1 MSAPVASWLDG
12 EPLSAA
18 WSLDRGLH
26 YGDGV
31 FETMI
36 VRNGRIRFAG
46 AHRQRL
52 QQGCQRLQ
60 INCDAT
66 AALQQAQSLAGA
78 DDALLKLIVTR
89 GLATERGY
97 APAGNEQARQLLLRY
112 PLPPGEAGAQAPTRL
127 ALLPVTL
134 GENPLLAGIK
144 HLNRLELVLASAAR
158 RAHGCDE
165 GLLCSSNGHLA
176 CGTSSNVFVVSDG
189 RLLTPRVD
197 RCGIAGVLRSVVL
210 REAQNLGL
218 PAQEQDLAPALLAS
232 ATEVFITN
240 VRQGVRIATEVEG
253 RVMPSAPWA
262 QALQQRIATLED

>member
-1 MSAPVASWLDG
+1 MSAPLASWLDG
-12 EPLSAA
+12 EPLSAG
-18 WSLDRGLH
+18 WRLDRGLH
-26 YGDGV
+26 YGDGL

-46 AHRQRL
+46 AHQQRL

-60 INCDAT
+60 IHCDAT
-66 AALQQAQSLAGA
+66 AALQQAQSLAGEG
-78 DDALLKLIVTR
+78 DALLKLIVTR

-97 APAGNEQARQLLLRY
+97 APAGNEQARHLLLRY
-112 PLPPGEAGAQAPTRL
+112 ALPPVDVVADQPTRL
-127 ALLPVTL
+127 ALVPVTL

-165 GLLCSSNGHLA
+165 GLLCSSSGHLA
-176 CGTSSNVFVVSDG
+176 CGTSSNVFVVHEG

-210 REAQNLGL
+210 REAQQLGL

-240 VRQGVRIATEVEG
+240 VRLGVRIATEVDG
-253 RVMPSAPWA
+253 RVMPPAPWA
-262 QALQQRIATLED
+262 QALQRRIATLED

>member
-1 MSAPVASWLDG
+1 MSAPLASWLDG
-12 EPLSAA
+12 EPLNAA

-46 AHRQRL
+46 AHQQRL
-52 QQGCQRLQ
+52 QQGCQRLH

-66 AALQQAQSLAGA
+66 AALHQAQSLAGTG
-78 DDALLKLIVTR
+78 DALLKLIVTR

-112 PLPPGEAGAQAPTRL
+112 PLPPTDALAQPPTRL
-127 ALLPVTL
+127 ALLPFTL

-144 HLNRLELVLASAAR
+144 HLNRLELVLAGAAR

-165 GLLCSSNGHLA
+165 GLLCSSSGHLA
-176 CGTSSNVFVVSDG
+176 CGTSSNVFLVCDG

-210 REAQNLGL
+210 REAKHLGL
-218 PAQEQDLAPALLAS
+218 QAQEQNLAPSLLTS
-232 ATEVFITN
+232 AAEVFITN
-240 VRQGVRIATEVEG
+240 VRMGVRIATEVDG
-253 RVMPSAPWA
+253 KVMPPALWA
-262 QALQQRIATLED
+262 QALHKRIATLED

>member
-1 MSAPVASWLDG
+1 MSAPLASWLDG
-12 EPLSAA
+12 EPLSAG
-18 WSLDRGLH
+18 WRLDRGLH
-26 YGDGV
+26 YGDGL

-46 AHRQRL
+46 AHQQRL

-60 INCDAT
+60 IHCDAT
-66 AALQQAQSLAGA
+66 AALQQAQSLAGEG
-78 DDALLKLIVTR
+78 DALLKLIVTR

-97 APAGNEQARQLLLRY
+97 APAGNEQARHLLLRY
-112 PLPPGEAGAQAPTRL
+112 ALPPVDVVADQPTRL

-165 GLLCSSNGHLA
+165 GLLCSSSGHLA
-176 CGTSSNVFVVSDG
+176 CGTSSNVFVVHEG
-189 RLLTPRVD
+189 RVLTPRVD

-210 REAQNLGL
+210 REAQQLGL

-240 VRQGVRIATEVEG
+240 VRLGVRIATEVDG
-253 RVMPSAPWA
+253 RVMPPAPWA
-262 QALQQRIATLED
+262 QALQRRIATLED

>member
-1 MSAPVASWLDG
+1 MSAPLASWLDG
-12 EPLSAA
+12 EPLSAG
-18 WSLDRGLH
+18 WRLDRGLH
-26 YGDGV
+26 YGDGL

-46 AHRQRL
+46 AHQQRL

-60 INCDAT
+60 IHCDAT
-66 AALQQAQSLAGA
+66 AALQQAQSLAGEG
-78 DDALLKLIVTR
+78 DALLKLIVTR

-97 APAGNEQARQLLLRY
+97 APAGNEQARHLLLRY
-112 PLPPGEAGAQAPTRL
+112 ALPPVDVVADQPTRL

-165 GLLCSSNGHLA
+165 GLLCSSSGHLA
-176 CGTSSNVFVVSDG
+176 CGTSSNVFVVHEG

-210 REAQNLGL
+210 REAQQLGL

-232 ATEVFITN
+232 ATEVFFTN
-240 VRQGVRIATEVEG
+240 VRLGVRIATEVDG
-253 RVMPSAPWA
+253 RVMPPAPWA
-262 QALQQRIATLED
+262 QALQRRIATLED

>member
-1 MSAPVASWLDG
+1 MSAPLASWLDG
-12 EPLSAA
+12 EPLSAG
-18 WSLDRGLH
+18 WRLDRGLH
-26 YGDGV
+26 YGDGL

-46 AHRQRL
+46 AHQQRL
-52 QQGCQRLQ
+52 QHGCQRLQ
-60 INCDAT
+60 IHCDAT
-66 AALQQAQSLAGA
+66 AALQQAQSLAGEG
-78 DDALLKLIVTR
+78 DALLKLIVTR

-97 APAGNEQARQLLLRY
+97 APAGNEQARHLLLRY
-112 PLPPGEAGAQAPTRL
+112 ALPPVDVVADQPTRL

-165 GLLCSSNGHLA
+165 GLLCSSSGHLA
-176 CGTSSNVFVVSDG
+176 CGTSSNVFVVHEG

-210 REAQNLGL
+210 REAQQLGL

-240 VRQGVRIATEVEG
+240 VRLGVRIATEVDG
-253 RVMPSAPWA
+253 RVMPPAPWA
-262 QALQQRIATLED
+262 QALQRRIATLED

>member
-1 MSAPVASWLDG
+1 MSAPLASWLDG
-12 EPLSAA
+12 EPLSAG
-18 WSLDRGLH
+18 WRLDRGLH
-26 YGDGV
+26 YGDGL

-46 AHRQRL
+46 AHQQRL

-60 INCDAT
+60 IHCDAT
-66 AALQQAQSLAGA
+66 AALQQAQSLAGEG
-78 DDALLKLIVTR
+78 DALLKLIVTR

-97 APAGNEQARQLLLRY
+97 APAGNEQARHLLLRY
-112 PLPPGEAGAQAPTRL
+112 ALPPVDVVADQPTRL

-165 GLLCSSNGHLA
+165 GLLCSSSGHLA
-176 CGTSSNVFVVSDG
+176 CGTSSNVFVVHEG

-210 REAQNLGL
+210 REAQQLGL

-240 VRQGVRIATEVEG
+240 VRLGVRIATEVDG
-253 RVMPSAPWA
+253 RVMPPAPWA
-262 QALQQRIATLED
+262 QALQRRIATLED

>member
-1 MSAPVASWLDG
+1 MSAPLASWLDG
-12 EPLSAA
+12 EPLNAA

-26 YGDGV
+26 YGDGL

-36 VRNGRIRFAG
+36 VRNGRIRFAA
-46 AHRQRL
+46 AHQQRL
-52 QQGCQRLQ
+52 QQGCQRLD
-60 INCDAT
+60 IDCDAA

-78 DDALLKLIVTR
+78 GDALLKLIVTR

-97 APAGNEQARQLLLRY
+97 APAGNERARQLLLRY
-112 PLPPGEAGAQAPTRL
+112 PLPAGEAGDQAPMRL

-158 RAHGCDE
+158 RARGCDE
-165 GLLCSSNGHLA
+165 GLLCSSSGHLA
-176 CGTSSNVFVVSDG
+176 CGTSSNVFLVSDG

-210 REAQNLGL
+210 REAHRLGL

-232 ATEVFITN
+232 AAEIFITN
-240 VRQGVRIATEVEG
+240 VRLGVRIATEVDG
-253 RVMPSAPWA
+253 RVMPPAPWA